1 MFIRV
6 NNINTMCFVLLFI
19 SFSYSQNI
27 GCMDD
32 GYQQWSPN
40 FGSPACNYD
49 STAIMEGECLYYDCI
64 GDCGGSSIID
74 DCGICDGIEEYL
86 IGSCYDC
93 AGSPNGKAY
102 TNIQCLH
109 PCVGGTSEY
118 KDCVNISI
126 KSDEYLSNTDKNY
139 FQIYANNLDTLY
151 SLDLKLVYNSNLIN
165 ITNVNDY
172 DTDIANYDFSTDY
185 YNLSSSYLD
194 TVNITTFFMPDIS
207 NNSDSIESFFKVGEV
222 HLLNIEFSV
231 LNPLYD
237 RLVEIEILSA
247 SINEH
252 NLYKE
257 NFIDGYLILN
267 HTGGCLDEEMCNFNP
282 NALFN
287 DGTCAIGNFICSN
300 GSIGCNAC
308 GDCIDILD
316 EDNCIQDCSGIW
328 GGSAYLDGCGQCI
341 SDIDHVD
348 CFGANFKVFDETGIE
363 IQDSI
368 PNLTDKVYF
377 SVYMENLPL
386 DLDGL
391 NLEIKFDPKI
401 LLINKS
407 SISSINIDSS
417 LIINSL
423 FDSMITSNDSSLVAI
438 GELIN
443 DSTWS
448 TIIYNINNNSLVD
461 VSGNI
466 LFLELSQRNIQDST
480 LLGLTTIIEFNSIQ
494 VNENIMPKTN
504 FKTLEFKIVDLL
516 SNNNNFISNS
526 YYLKQNY
533 PNPFNPL
540 TTIEYFIPEFNTISI
555 YIINLRGQVVRNLV
569 DEFMSPGIHQVIW
582 DGTNNYG
589 YSLPAGIYFSKMDV
603 DNFSST
609 QKLILLK

>member
-1 MFIRV
+1 
-6 NNINTMCFVLLFI
+6 
-19 SFSYSQNI
+19 
-27 GCMDD
+27 
-32 GYQQWSPN
+32 
-40 FGSPACNYD
+40 
-49 STAIMEGECLYYDCI
+49 
-64 GDCGGSSIID
+64 
-74 DCGICDGIEEYL
+74 
-86 IGSCYDC
+86 
-93 AGSPNGKAY
+93 
-102 TNIQCLH
+102 
-109 PCVGGTSEY
+109 
-118 KDCVNISI
+118 
-126 KSDEYLSNTDKNY
+126 
-139 FQIYANNLDTLY
+139 
-151 SLDLKLVYNSNLIN
+151 
-165 ITNVNDY
+165 
-172 DTDIANYDFSTDY
+172 
-185 YNLSSSYLD
+185 
-194 TVNITTFFMPDIS
+194 
-207 NNSDSIESFFKVGEV
+207 
-222 HLLNIEFSV
+222 
-231 LNPLYD
+231 
-237 RLVEIEILSA
+237 
-247 SINEH
+247 
-252 NLYKE
+252 
-257 NFIDGYLILN
+257 
-267 HTGGCLDEEMCNFNP
+267 
-282 NALFN
+282 
-287 DGTCAIGNFICSN
+287 
-300 GSIGCNAC
+300 
-308 GDCIDILD
+308 
-316 EDNCIQDCSGIW
+316 
-328 GGSAYLDGCGQCI
+328 
-341 SDIDHVD
+341 
-348 CFGANFKVFDETGIE
+348 
-363 IQDSI
+363 
-368 PNLTDKVYF
+368 
-377 SVYMENLPL
+377 
-386 DLDGL
+386 L